1 MSRDTGTG
9 STACVALCGNP
20 AGMGTPDGIH
30 STIARICAWMV
41 AHDAPLL
48 AENLAGGASPE
59 AIARAEA
66 QLGAPLP
73 DDLRQLWLLHDGQ
86 EEWGNGFVESHDLLS
101 LAQALDER
109 STLHAGLAFARA
121 NASWWARSGG
131 TDEELASDHWIP
143 FAGRDSDLL
152 AVHGVSGRVFA
163 CPHDDNFEVI
173 ADSFVAW
180 LDAYAARVEADDYV
194 VEEGFGDYYLATRDR
209 EAEARQAERAA
220 QAAAKAE
227 MRRTTPLREQLRA
240 ALAAHD
246 EGRCTEVVGD
256 AITSGDAD
264 VTGAILDLLFAE
276 ARDSRFLAAT
286 LRTLL
291 NKVTLTAK
299 RWDEIAAGG
308 EALGNNAIRNLARV
322 RAAEARAGR

>member
-1 MSRDTGTG
+1 MT
-9 STACVALCGNP
+9 

-30 STIARICAWMV
+30 GAIARICAWMV
-41 AHDAPLL
+41 THDAPLL
-48 AENLAGGASPE
+48 AENLADGASPE

-66 QLGAPLP
+66 QLGGPLP

-86 EEWGNGFVESHDLLS
+86 NEWGNGFVESYDLLS
-101 LAQALDER
+101 IAQALDER
-109 STLHAGLAFARA
+109 STLHAGLTFAQA

-163 CPHDDNFEVI
+163 CRHDDNFKVI
-173 ADSFVAW
+173 ADSFAAW
-180 LDAYAARVEADDYV
+180 LDAYVARVEADDYV
-194 VEEGFGDYYLATRDR
+194 VEAGFGDYFLETRNR

-227 MRRTTPLREQLRA
+227 MRRTTPLRQQLRS

-256 AITSGDAD
+256 AIISGDAGM
-264 VTGAILDLLFAE
+264 TGAILDLLFAE
-276 ARDSRFLAAT
+276 ADDSQFLAAT

-291 NKVTLTAK
+291 NKVTLTAE
-299 RWDEIAAGG
+299 RWDTIAAGG
-308 EALGNNAIRNLARV
+308 EALGNNAIRNLARA

>member
-1 MSRDTGTG
+1 MT
-9 STACVALCGNP
+9 
-20 AGMGTPDGIH
+20 AGMGTPDGIRDAI
-30 STIARICAWMV
+30 TRICAWMV
-41 AHDAPLL
+41 AHDASLL
-48 AENLAGGASPE
+48 AENLADGASPE
-59 AIARAEA
+59 EVARAEA

-101 LAQALDER
+101 IAQAQGER

-131 TDEELASDHWIP
+131 TAEELASDHWIP

-163 CPHDDNFEVI
+163 CPHDDNFAVI
-173 ADSFVAW
+173 ADSFAAW

-209 EAEARQAERAA
+209 AAEARQAERAA
-220 QAAAKAE
+220 QEAAKAE
-227 MRRTTPLREQLRA
+227 MRRTTPLLEQLRA

-256 AITSGDAD
+256 AIGDGDGDAD

-308 EALGNNAIRNLARV
+308 EALGNNAIRNLARA
-322 RAAEARAGR
+322 RAAAARAEEPPSAGGGKLQGR

>member
-1 MSRDTGTG
+1 
-9 STACVALCGNP
+9 
-20 AGMGTPDGIH
+20 MGTPDGIG
-30 STIARICAWMV
+30 SAVARICAWMV

-59 AIARAEA
+59 DIARVEA

-73 DDLRQLWLLHDGQ
+73 DDLRQLWLLHAGQ
-86 EEWGNGFVESHDLLS
+86 EEWGNGFVESYDLLTI
-101 LAQALDER
+101 AQALGER
-109 STLHAGLAFARA
+109 STLHAGLGFARA
-121 NASWWARSGG
+121 NVSWWARSGG
-131 TDEELASDHWIP
+131 TAEELASDHWIP

-163 CPHDDNFEVI
+163 CPHDDNFVVL
-173 ADSFVAW
+173 ADSFAAW

-209 EAEARQAERAA
+209 AAEAHQAERAA
-220 QAAAKAE
+220 QEAAKAA

-240 ALAAHD
+240 AVAVRD
-246 EGRCTEVVGD
+246 GGRCTEVVGD
-256 AITSGDAD
+256 AIASGDAD
-264 VTGAILDLLFAE
+264 VTGAILDLLFVE
-276 ARDSRFLAAT
+276 VRDSQFLAAT

-291 NKVTLTAK
+291 NKLTLTAK

-308 EALGNNAIRNLARV
+308 EALGNNAIRNLARA
-322 RAAEARAGR
+322 RAAEARAAR